1 MGMSSP
7 ASLGPVGRYAGGA
20 EQSVWTQNEPTA
32 EDSAAYFLDLLE
44 PGDDVIDIGC
54 GDGRLTLDLAEFIHP
69 GRCIG
74 IDVDEVA
81 VRSARRGART
91 IHDRRTRFLTGNA
104 LDLPF
109 EDDSFDLAHAHQLL
123 AQVSDP
129 VQALREMA
137 RVTRPGGH
145 IATRDTDLG
154 AITWFPEFPELED
167 WRDRAGALARSY
179 GHEPDAGR
187 HLRAWANAAGLD
199 DVYFTASVWDYADPQ
214 ACRAWGLHQAEL
226 WYGAGPHDEGTKADT
241 DEVARMRDTWSTW
254 ADHPD
259 AMVAVF
265 HGELI
270 ARVARAGLPEPSAR
284 AGA

>member
-1 MGMSSP
+1 MSP
-7 ASLGPVGRYAGGA
+7 ASLGPVGRYIGGSG
-20 EQSVWTQNEPTA
+20 QSASTQNAPTA

-44 PGDDVIDIGC
+44 PGHDVLDVGC
-54 GDGRLTLDLAEFIHP
+54 GDGRLTLDLAEFVHP
-69 GRCIG
+69 GRCVG
-74 IDVDEVA
+74 IDVDELA
-81 VRSARRGART
+81 VGSARRGARS
-91 IHDRRTRFLTGNA
+91 IHDRHTRFLTGNA

-123 AQVSDP
+123 AHVPDP
-129 VQALREMA
+129 VQVLREMA

-154 AITWFPEFPELED
+154 AITWFPELPDLEY
-167 WRDRAGALARSY
+167 WRGRAADLARSN
-179 GHEPDAGR
+179 GHEPNAAR
-187 HLRAWANAAGLD
+187 HLRAWANEAGLHD
-199 DVYFTASVWDYADPQ
+199 MYFTASVWDYADPH

-226 WYGAGPHDEGTKADT
+226 WYGAAPRDEDPETDT
-241 DEVARMRDTWSTW
+241 DEVARMRAAWSAW
-254 ADHPD
+254 AEHPD

-270 ARVARAGLPEPSAR
+270 ARVDQGGPPQPPAS